1 MNLELLPNEI
11 LLVIFEYFNDIKLF
25 FIFYGLNP
33 CFNFLLYK
41 QYRGYYFRFDGRLK
55 RNFDMIYQQHLSF
68 ITDRII
74 DLRIT
79 DDEDT
84 SEQTSVFLPLSL
96 YNVPSYEILMKIIGE
111 CHHSSNLTH

>member
-1 MNLELLPNEI
+1 MNLELLHNEI
-11 LLVIFEYFNDIKLF
+11 LLVIFEYFNGIKLLL
-25 FIFYGLNP
+25 IFYSLNP

-55 RNFDMIYQQHLSF
+55 RNFDMICQQHLPF
-68 ITDRII
+68 ITDRVI

-84 SEQTSVFLPLSL
+84 PE
-96 YNVPSYEILMKIIGE
+96 
-111 CHHSSNLTH
+111 